1 MQRIAGSFRIAAHS
15 PHPVRT
21 IILSFA
27 LTILLATASSVS
39 GQGPDPTASLGAS
52 EAGLPFKAVFSAT
65 STVEEDARR
74 CPGGLKAT
82 VRGGG
87 LATQVGKFTALQT
100 HCLNPST
107 DPFGFTNGLYEFTAE
122 DGSTI
127 GGQYGG
133 RIVPTATS
141 NGDGQFYVDAA
152 FSITRG
158 TGRLRGARGGGSASG
173 LLTPA
178 NGDAN
183 VVLDGNIHIPAR

>member
-1 MQRIAGSFRIAAHS
+1 MQSIAGSVSISAR
-15 PHPVRT
+15 PGPVRS
-21 IILSFA
+21 IIFAFA
-27 LTILLATASSVS
+27 LTILVATASSVS
-39 GQGPDPTASLGAS
+39 GQGPGPSSSVGAS
-52 EAGLPFKAVFSAT
+52 GAGLPFKAVFTGT

-82 VRGGG
+82 VRGSG
-87 LATQVGKFTALQT
+87 LATQLGKFTTLQT

-127 GGQYGG
+127 GGEYGG

-141 NGDGQFYVDAA
+141 NVDGQFYVDAA
-152 FSITRG
+152 FSIMRG

-173 LLTPA
+173 LLTPS

-183 VVLDGNIHIPAR
+183 VVLDGNIRLPAR